1 MALNKGMLCAAVNAL
16 AAVVAADDEQKREI
30 DGAAF
35 LSFLDSEVEQHDEV
49 VLDEL
54 VADLL
59 SDNPQALESWTKL
72 SNGRET
78 T

>member
-1 MALNKGMLCAAVNAL
+1 MLRAAVNAL
-16 AAVVAADDEQKREI
+16 AAVLTADDEQKREI

-35 LSFLDSEVEQHDEV
+35 FSFLDTQVEEHDEV
-49 VLDEL
+49 VSDEL

-59 SDNPQALESWTKL
+59 SDNFQALESWTKL
-72 SNGRET
+72 SNGCKT